1 MKIGVISDVHNNLL
15 ALKTII
21 EKFKIE
27 KVDKIL
33 CAGDL
38 LGLGPNPNEVI
49 NYVMNLDNFHCVLGN
64 HDRYL
69 TEGLPNT
76 FPNEEKMDEE
86 EYEHHKWEHNLL
98 TEESKKYLNNLP
110 LFKEIIIGK
119 YKILL
124 IHYFLDDNQKY
135 INIMKD
141 YLEFNVKDKEYDI
154 IIFGHDHRRIIQKA
168 KNTLLINPGSLGCP
182 SKEKNITRGLIL
194 DIYEDIFIE
203 EINCDYDV
211 NKVIDEMDKLN
222 YPSKDT
228 IKKYFYGL

>member
-1 MKIGVISDVHNNLL
+1 MKRGVISDVHNNLL

-49 NYVMNLDNFHCVLGN
+49 NYVMNLDNFYCVLGN

-69 TEGLPNT
+69 TEGLPNI
-76 FPNEEKMDEE
+76 FPNEEKMDKE

-98 TEESKKYLNNLP
+98 DEEAKKYLNNFP
-110 LFKEIIIGK
+110 LFKELIIGK

-135 INIMKD
+135 INIIKD

-154 IIFGHDHRRIIQKA
+154 IIFGHYHRRVIQKA

-182 SKEKNITRGLIL
+182 SKEKNIARELIL
-194 DIYEDIFIE
+194 DINEDIFIKK
-203 EINCDYDV
+203 INCDYDV
-211 NKVIDEMDKLN
+211 NKVIYEMDKLN

-228 IKKYFYGL
+228 IKKYFYGI

>member
-38 LGLGPNPNEVI
+38 LGLGPNPSEVI
-49 NYVMNLDNFHCVLGN
+49 NYVMNLDNFYCVLGN
-64 HDRYL
+64 HDMYL
-69 TEGLPNT
+69 TKGLPKT
-76 FPNEEKMDEE
+76 FPNEEKMDKE

-98 TEESKKYLNNLP
+98 NEEEKEYLNNLP

-135 INIMKD
+135 INIIKD
-141 YLEFNVKDKEYDI
+141 YLEFITKDKEYDI
-154 IIFGHDHRRIIQKA
+154 IIFGHDHRRIIQKIN
-168 KNTLLINPGSLGCP
+168 NTLLINPGSLGCP
-182 SKEKNITRGLIL
+182 SKDKNIARGLIL
-194 DIYEDIFIE
+194 DINENINVK
-203 EINCDYDV
+203 EIDVEYDV
-211 NKVIDEMDKLN
+211 DKVIKKMDSLN
-222 YPSKDT
+222 YPSKDI
-228 IKKYFYGL
+228 IKKIFYGS

>member
-1 MKIGVISDVHNNLL
+1 
-15 ALKTII
+15 
-21 EKFKIE
+21 
-27 KVDKIL
+27 
-33 CAGDL
+33 
-38 LGLGPNPNEVI
+38 
-49 NYVMNLDNFHCVLGN
+49 
-64 HDRYL
+64 
-69 TEGLPNT
+69 
-76 FPNEEKMDEE
+76 
-86 EYEHHKWEHNLL
+86 
-98 TEESKKYLNNLP
+98 
-110 LFKEIIIGK
+110 
-119 YKILL
+119 
-124 IHYFLDDNQKY
+124 
-135 INIMKD
+135 MKD

-194 DIYEDIFIE
+194 DINEDIFIE

>member
-49 NYVMNLDNFHCVLGN
+49 NYVMNLANFYCVLGN

-69 TEGLPNT
+69 TEGLPNN
-76 FPNEEKMDEE
+76 FPNEEKMDKE

-98 TEESKKYLNNLP
+98 TDKSKKYLNNLP
-110 LFKEIIIGK
+110 LFKELIIGK

-124 IHYFLDDNQKY
+124 IHYFLNDNQKY

-154 IIFGHDHRRIIQKA
+154 IIFGHDHRRVVQKIN
-168 KNTLLINPGSLGCP
+168 NTLLINPGSLGCP
-182 SKEKNITRGLIL
+182 SKEKNIARGLIL
-194 DIYEDIFIE
+194 DINENIIIK
-203 EINCDYDV
+203 EINIEYDV
-211 NKVIDEMDKLN
+211 NKVIKEMDELN

-228 IKKYFYGL
+228 IKKYFYGI

>member
-21 EKFKIE
+21 EKFNNE
-27 KVDKIL
+27 KVDQIL

-49 NYVMNLDNFHCVLGN
+49 NCVMNLDNFYCVLGN

-76 FPNEEKMDEE
+76 FPNEEKMDKE

-98 TEESKKYLNNLP
+98 TDESKKYLNNLP

-154 IIFGHDHRRIIQKA
+154 IIFGHDHRRIIQKIN
-168 KNTLLINPGSLGCP
+168 NTLLINPGSLGCP
-182 SKEKNITRGLIL
+182 SKDKNIARGLIL
-194 DIYEDIFIE
+194 DINEDIFIK

-211 NKVIDEMDKLN
+211 NKVIDEMDELN

-228 IKKYFYGL
+228 IKKIFYGR